1 MVFSLPILLCLLFH
15 WRGPR
20 PCWKAILHGDS
31 QHCCFVLVPSVSI
44 DGKIRKLLYHF
55 HHSLC
60 SDIPTRPFAASQPY
74 MTNQR
79 ADTPS
84 LRELNQD
91 LGGNSDH
98 QKFLLA
104 EIELQMSVESG
115 RMYET
120 TACWDIGREVCFT
133 MTKAT
138 EDCLLSGTV

>member
-1 MVFSLPILLCLLFH
+1 MI
-15 WRGPR
+15 
-20 PCWKAILHGDS
+20 
-31 QHCCFVLVPSVSI
+31 
-44 DGKIRKLLYHF
+44 
-55 HHSLC
+55 
-60 SDIPTRPFAASQPY
+60 
-74 MTNQR
+74 NQR

-84 LRELNQD
+84 LRELNGD
-91 LGGNSDH
+91 LSGNSDH

-120 TACWDIGREVCFT
+120 HACWDIGREVCFT